1 MIIRSQYYRRFLEYA
16 APHWKMLALAFLG
29 MALAALTLSVLP
41 AFILHLFD
49 SAVVNKNQELIQ
61 QMLLVIMV
69 LLIVRSV
76 MLFISNFAI
85 NTVGGD
91 IATEL
96 RLTMFKKLLALSDNR
111 HTTLSDHEITL
122 RFISDLNQLIQAATN
137 VITTLIKD
145 SLTIIGLL
153 AWMFYLNRDLALFVL
168 LLTALLIVI
177 TQLTIGFL
185 THANLQAA
193 NKKKKVVI
201 KLLKTKKNH
210 KIITLHSGQSHESER
225 FLYDVDQ
232 LQHAQMRQ
240 AATRNLGIILIQFFT
255 LIIFSAI
262 GYLAIQLLSNQEIT
276 PGEAGSIILAGLL
289 LAFPIKQMLNIK
301 NDFQRGQR
309 ALDKTLTFLDE
320 ETKTETGIITMTRAH
335 GELMFDHVSY
345 YHGSQK
351 QPLLENFT
359 LSIQP
364 GDVIAFIDV
373 SGSCKIALI
382 DLILRFRQPN
392 SGKIRL
398 DGYDLENLKST
409 SLYANIA
416 LLSGNVPLI
425 DDTAAA
431 NIAYG
436 EMRCANE
443 ASITAAAQASRAM
456 DFIREMPHG
465 LQTQLGGYGIKLSG
479 KQRQHIGIAR
489 ALLKN
494 APILILDEITALP
507 DTESGSL
514 QDALKTLVQ
523 GRTTL
528 IFTPHTSAIL
538 ENANRI
544 VTFKNGNMTDV
555 ENRGSIHAEKL

>member
-1 MIIRSQYYRRFLEYA
+1 MIIRSQHYRRFLEYA
-16 APHWKMLALAFLG
+16 TPHWKMLALAILG
-29 MALAALTLSVLP
+29 MALAALTLSALP
-41 AFILHLFD
+41 ALILHFID

-61 QMLLVIMV
+61 QMLLVILA

-76 MLFISNFAI
+76 VLFISNFAI

-96 RLTMFKKLLALSDNR
+96 RLIMFKKLLSLPDDR
-111 HTTLSDHEITL
+111 HTTLSDREMTL
-122 RFISDLNQLIQAATN
+122 RFITDLNQLIQAATN
-137 VITTLIKD
+137 IITTLIKD

-153 AWMFYLNRDLALFVL
+153 AWMYYLNRDLALFIL

-177 TQLTIGFL
+177 TQLSIGFL
-185 THANLQAA
+185 THANLQVA
-193 NKKKKVVI
+193 NKTKKVSL

-210 KIITLHSGQSHESER
+210 KIITLHGGQSHESER
-225 FLYDVDQ
+225 FINDANQ
-232 LQHAQMRQ
+232 MQHAQMRQ
-240 AATRNLGIILIQFFT
+240 AATRNLGIALIQFFT

-262 GYLAIQLLSNQEIT
+262 GYLAVQLLSNQEIT
-276 PGEAGSIILAGLL
+276 PGEAGSIFLAGLL

-309 ALDKTLTFLDE
+309 ALDKTLTFLDQ
-320 ETKTETGIITMTRAH
+320 ETKTETGTITMTRAR

-351 QPLLENFT
+351 QPLLKNIT
-359 LSIQP
+359 LSIKP
-364 GDVIAFIDV
+364 GDVLAIIDV
-373 SGSCKIALI
+373 SERCKAALI

-392 SGKIRL
+392 SGKMRL
-398 DGYDLENLKST
+398 DGYDLKSLKST

-416 LLSGNVPLI
+416 FLPGNVPLV

-436 EMRCANE
+436 EMKCANE

-489 ALLKN
+489 ALLKD

-507 DTESGSL
+507 DTQSESL
-514 QDALKTLVQ
+514 QDALKTLMR

-528 IFTPHTSAIL
+528 VFTQRASAI

-544 VTFKNGNMTDV
+544 VTFNNGNMTDV
-555 ENRGSIHAEKL
+555 KNRGSIHAEKL